1 MEYRPISTTAPEG
14 PCTAPD
20 AAGPAAQAASPTGTG
35 ALPLRSGDT
44 LLLVDLQ
51 RDFLPGGSLP
61 VPFGEEALAG
71 ARVAL
76 AAFVE
81 AGLPVA
87 ASRDWHPADH
97 CSFTARGGP
106 WPAHAVAGT
115 VGADF
120 GPGLELPGA
129 ACIVSKATQA
139 SREAYSGF
147 DGTDLARQLD
157 AVGTR
162 RLFVAGLATDWCVRA
177 TVLDALAFGY
187 EVVLLGD
194 AIAAVDAHPGDGARA
209 LAEMVQA
216 GARLAET
223 GELGLRPGPPAAA
236 SASSCAAAAR
246 SAAEM
251 STG

>member
-1 MEYRPISTTAPEG
+1 MDDRLTPPRTPAKPELSLRP
-14 PCTAPD
+14 
-20 AAGPAAQAASPTGTG
+20 
-35 ALPLRSGDT
+35 GDT

-71 ARVAL
+71 ARGAL
-76 AAFVE
+76 SAFVA

-106 WPAHAVAGT
+106 WPPHAVAGT
-115 VGADF
+115 EGADF

-129 ACIVSKATQA
+129 ACVVSKATQA
-139 SREAYSGF
+139 SREAYSAF
-147 DGTDLARQLD
+147 DGTDLERQLD

-177 TVLDALAFGY
+177 TVLDALALGY

-223 GELGLRPGPPAAA
+223 RDWAAGPERGPRAAA
-236 SASSCAAAAR
+236 AASSCAAAAR